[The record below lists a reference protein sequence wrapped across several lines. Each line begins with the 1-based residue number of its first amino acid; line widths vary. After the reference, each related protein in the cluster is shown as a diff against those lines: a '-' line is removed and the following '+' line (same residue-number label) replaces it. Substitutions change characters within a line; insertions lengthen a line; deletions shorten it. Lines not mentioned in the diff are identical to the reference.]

1 MELYHLKTF
10 VKVADEGNL
19 TRASQALFTS
29 QPAISAQIKALEE
42 EQGVQLFSRTPKG
55 MLLTQSGRQ
64 LYEQARLT
72 LNAAEQLKLNASRLR
87 EELVGE
93 LRVGM
98 HTDYEYLRVGDMY
111 QMISSRHPQLVTHFL
126 QSSSA
131 RILHELRHDELDAGF
146 MFGPCRASDMAVT
159 PLGEVGMRI
168 IAPSAWSTEVA
179 GASLADLARLPWV
192 YTTPGCP
199 FYLLFEALFEA
210 GNPLPRQ
217 IVWCDNEDAIRTL
230 LRAGVGLSV
239 VRVDDAERAVDEG
252 YGVCWDG
259 AVPSLAINLV
269 MLKQRAQEPA
279 LVALKESV
287 CALWGVDESQSAV
300 QSEHQT
306 AQLTG

>member
-42 EQGVQLFSRTPKG
+42 ELGVLLFSRTPKG
-55 MLLTQSGRQ
+55 MLLTQPGRQ

-93 LRVGM
+93 LRIGM
-98 HTDYEYLRVGDMY
+98 HTDYEYLRVGEMY
-111 QMISSRHPQLVTHFL
+111 QLISSRHPQLVTHFL
-126 QSSSA
+126 QTSSA
-131 RILHELRHDELDAGF
+131 RVLHELRHDQLDAGF
-146 MFGPCRASDMAVT
+146 MFGPCRAADMAVT
-159 PLGEVGMRI
+159 RLGDVGMRI
-168 IAPSAWSTEVA
+168 LVPSAWSEQVR

-192 YTTPGCP
+192 YTTPSCP

-239 VRVDDAERAVDEG
+239 IREDDAERAVEEG

-259 AVPSLAINLV
+259 AVPSLAMNLV
-269 MLKQRAQEPA
+269 MLKQRTQEPA
-279 LVALKESV
+279 LAALRESV
-287 CALWGVDESQSAV
+287 CSLWDVVDAKGVE
-300 QSEHQT
+300 
-306 AQLTG
+306 LTEQEAATV

>member
-42 EQGVQLFSRTPKG
+42 ELGVQLFSRTPKG
-55 MLLTQSGRQ
+55 MLLTKPGRQ
-64 LYEQARLT
+64 LYEQAKLT
-72 LNAAEQLKLNASRLR
+72 LDAADQLRHQASHLR
-87 EELVGE
+87 DELVGE

-98 HTDYEYLRVGDMY
+98 HTDYDYLRVGELY
-111 QMISSRHPQLVTHFL
+111 RLISARHPQLAAHFL
-126 QSSSA
+126 QTSSA
-131 RILHELRHDELDAGF
+131 RVLNELRHDELDAGF
-146 MFGPCRASDMAVT
+146 MFGPCRASDMDLT
-159 PLGEVGMRI
+159 YLGEVEMRI
-168 IAPSAWSTEVA
+168 VAPKAWADRVA
-179 GASLADLARLPWV
+179 TASLEEIARLPWV

-199 FYLLFEALFEA
+199 FYLLFEALFES
-210 GNPLPRQ
+210 GNKLPTQ

-239 VRVDDAERAVDEG
+239 VRADVAESAVSEG
-252 YGVCWDG
+252 YGVGWHG
-259 AVPSLAINLV
+259 RVPTIALSLV

-287 CALWGVDESQSAV
+287 SELWGLSGQQSPQQREAESAGSP
-300 QSEHQT
+300 T
-306 AQLTG
+306 